1 MLPASGRM
9 FLLHRFLA
17 APLVLAS
24 VCAAFFAGSVS
35 GLHAQTIVYRRAIKL
50 PTALYGCSIRPINDS
65 GFGATDVDEESSDTT
80 KHRFLYTVN
89 RFYCL
94 SENGDGTASFGPAR
108 TSGAQLSITAFGERH
123 LNKNPNAQQGN
134 IPVLFGM
141 LGASL
146 RYNDVSEQGQ
156 AIVRFDTNLLSTTFS
171 IVAVAD
177 NLSILPTRSN
187 YNLNGV
193 SNRLV
198 YIHRDTMTVTPCFGD
213 ASAET
218 GTAIG
223 VNATVALGPDGNLY
237 VLDYDNLRMLT
248 FSFDPTGATLASF
261 VRAVA
266 LDPTRTAINSMTMDL
281 AGNFFLGDGQG
292 GFDLYSRD
300 GQWQRGFHNTYV
312 PDPDSTYG
320 GDGSTARPYM
330 NYYAS
335 GLNDGNG
342 TLDIS
347 DATGY
352 RQYTILAAT
361 GAPVAYAAW
370 QAQYFSAAQQADP
383 TVSDPSAAPQG
394 DGVSNLLKYV
404 FNINP
409 AQTMSAGDRAALPT
423 GAITTSNGTQYLSL
437 AYRQYASLSGV
448 SVSVQTSPDL
458 VTWTT
463 VADPTVL
470 ASGTDPVTG
479 DPTTQVGVPVSG
491 SSEFIRLSVTQSQP
505 VPSTQT
511 RPVLSARH
519 R

>member
-1 MLPASGRM
+1 MH
-9 FLLHRFLA
+9 LLNRFSA

-24 VCAAFFAGSVS
+24 ACVAFFAGSVS
-35 GLHAQTIVYRRAIKL
+35 TLPAQTIVYRRAIKL
-50 PTALYGCSIRPINDS
+50 PTALIGCSIRPINDS
-65 GFGATDVDEESSDTT
+65 GFGATDVDEESSDLT
-80 KHRFLYTVN
+80 KHRYLFTVN
-89 RFYCL
+89 RFYRL
-94 SENGDGTASFGPAR
+94 SENGDGTASFGPNIQ
-108 TSGAQLSITAFGERH
+108 SNAQLSITSFGERH
-123 LNKNPNAQQGN
+123 LNKNPNIQQYN

-141 LGASL
+141 LGAVL
-146 RYNDVSEQGQ
+146 RYYEVDDAGGGVT
-156 AIVRFDTNLLSTTFS
+156 RFDTNLPSSTFS

-177 NLSILPTRSN
+177 NLSILPTREN

-193 SNRLV
+193 STRLV
-198 YIHRDTMTVTPCFGD
+198 YIHRDTNTVTPCFGD

-223 VNATVALGPDGNLY
+223 VNATVALGPEGNLY
-237 VLDYDNLRMLT
+237 LLDYDNRRMLT
-248 FSFDPTGATLASF
+248 FRFDPTGATLASF

-312 PDPDSTYG
+312 PDPDSTYSG
-320 GDGSTARPYM
+320 HSTALPYM

-370 QAQYFSAAQQADP
+370 QTQYFSAAQQADP
-383 TVSDPSAAPQG
+383 SVSDPSAAPQG
-394 DGVSNLLKYV
+394 DGVSNLLKYA

-409 AQTMSAGDRAALPT
+409 AQPMSASDRAALPAF
-423 GAITTSNGTQYLSL
+423 AITMSNGTQYLSL
-437 AYRQYASLSGV
+437 TYRQYASLSGV

-463 VADPTVL
+463 VANPIVL
-470 ASGTDPVTG
+470 SSGTDPVTG

-491 SSEFIRLSVTQSQP
+491 SSEFIRLSVTQP
-505 VPSTQT
+505 
-511 RPVLSARH
+511 
-519 R
+519 

>member
-1 MLPASGRM
+1 MP
-9 FLLHRFLA
+9 LLNRFSD
-17 APLVLAS
+17 APLALACA
-24 VCAAFFAGSVS
+24 CAALFASSVS
-35 GLHAQTIVYRRAIKL
+35 TLHAQTIVYRRAIKL
-50 PTALYGCSIRPINDS
+50 PTALINCSIRPINDS
-65 GFGATDVDEESSDTT
+65 GFGATDVDEESSDLT

-156 AIVRFDTNLLSTTFS
+156 AVTRFDTNLTSAAFS

-177 NLSILPTRSN
+177 NLSILPTRTN
-187 YNLNGV
+187 FNLNGV
-193 SNRLV
+193 RNRLV

-266 LDPTRTAINSMTMDL
+266 LDPTRTSINSMTMDL

-383 TVSDPSAAPQG
+383 TVSGATVTPQG
-394 DGVSNLLKYV
+394 DGVSNLLKYA

-409 AQTMSAGDRAALPT
+409 AQPMSAGDRAALPT

-448 SVSVQTSPDL
+448 TVSVQTSPDL

-463 VADPTVL
+463 VDNPTVL

-491 SSEFIRLSVTQSQP
+491 SSEFIRLDVTQSQP
-505 VPSTQT
+505 VTSTQT